1 MRKLL
6 VIAASIFVLTMGA
19 AFAQDDDTA
28 LDVAPDGD
36 TWVGAST
43 GYPFGLTAHYGLG
56 NALGDGI
63 DLRFNGQFSFAG
75 SFGYSAIGFNL
86 GADALFN
93 IPVEADDVKV
103 YAGAGPKLG
112 FILAST
118 NLGIGGA
125 SAGGFQ
131 LGAQGLAGAEYLVT
145 DDIGVFGELRVG
157 LSYLSGFGIGFDP
170 ALFLGAN
177 YHF

>member
-6 VIAASIFVLTMGA
+6 VIAASVFLLTAGA
-19 AFAQDDDTA
+19 AFAQEDETA

-36 TWVGAST
+36 SWVGAST

-56 NALGDGI
+56 DALGDGI
-63 DLRFNGQFSFAG
+63 DLRFNGQFAFSGNFV
-75 SFGYSAIGFNL
+75 SSAIGFNI

-93 IPVEADDVKV
+93 IPVEVDDLSV

-112 FILAST
+112 FAVAST
-118 NLGIGGA
+118 NLGAGGG
-125 SAGGFQ
+125 SIGGFQ
-131 LGAQGLAGAEYLVT
+131 LGAQGLAGAEYLIT
-145 DDIGVFGELRVG
+145 DEIGLFGELRIG
-157 LSYLSGFGIGFDP
+157 FAYLAGDIGFDP